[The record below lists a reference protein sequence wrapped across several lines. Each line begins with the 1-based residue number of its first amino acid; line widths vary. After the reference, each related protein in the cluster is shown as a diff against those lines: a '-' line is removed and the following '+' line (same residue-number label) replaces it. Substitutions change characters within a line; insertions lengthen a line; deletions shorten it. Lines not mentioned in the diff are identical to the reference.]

1 MVPPTVSR
9 KHVKFSNQL
18 IAVTDINISTL
29 IPNLGSLCAKQ
40 QIRQRGCHWYFFLPS
55 FMSERNI
62 KNKLTDVESYNLKL
76 WFIPVLK
83 QLNVELKAW
92 IVEWHTK
99 NIINYNFMDL
109 FKGHNQYLCFYL
121 HLTWKINAI
130 PFIYQ
135 LMTISIILIH
145 HTFFKD

>member
-1 MVPPTVSR
+1 MVPPTVSH

-18 IAVTDINISTL
+18 IAVTDINIGTL

-62 KNKLTDVESYNLKL
+62 ENKLTDVESYNLKL

>member
-1 MVPPTVSR
+1 MVPPTVSH

>member
-1 MVPPTVSR
+1 MVPPTVSH

-18 IAVTDINISTL
+18 IAVTDINIGTL
-29 IPNLGSLCAKQ
+29 IPNLEVFAQNSKSGNEVVIGTFSCPASCLKE
-40 QIRQRGCHWYFFLPS
+40 II
-55 FMSERNI
+55 E
-62 KNKLTDVESYNLKL
+62 NKLTDVESYNLKL

-92 IVEWHTK
+92 IVEWHSK

>member
-1 MVPPTVSR
+1 MLHGT
-9 KHVKFSNQL
+9 SNCF
-18 IAVTDINISTL
+18 TNTL
-29 IPNLGSLCAKQ
+29 NFQ
-40 QIRQRGCHWYFFLPS
+40 TNWLPS
-55 FMSERNI
+55 LILISVPWSLILKSLRKTANQATRLSLVLFLAQLHVW
-62 KNKLTDVESYNLKL
+62 KKLTDVESYNLKL